1 MFRLLCMVALAVT
14 VTVVFAGVAAAPR
27 ALAAG
32 RGQSLCIAHHPQ
44 GFVADTASCTGHD
57 EPEIDPLSNAPGSA
71 QDLTWTVV
79 LPTDQAGTTAGQ
91 EGQVDSV
98 GPTFWIGGTV
108 TDPNSL
114 FGEAF
119 LELQFYPNSIVTNC
133 SAGGGYNVTF
143 RRTPTRRARRSGNLE
158 TGNSESAAFN
168 AELVDNSTGG
178 PLLMHAGRHDHRSPV
193 RDSGQGRDA
202 HHRHRPHDRPLG
214 DDRLGQQGRRAPAA
228 AGVQRAE
235 ARQRASRGLVNDAP
249 NSLVWEI
256 GHTGNYT
263 TPAGQYCIP
272 GAQRSRPATRSSNP
286 SWLRFKPLQIK
297 GVTFGNGSTAELV
310 GGRDVTG
317 GEAEVLGELVVGP
330 TGCSGYGGPAA
341 HLSLLRVQPDAQR
354 LHLRRRLPLVLL
366 KGLRPGTPVPA
377 GQGLHQP
384 TGRIP
389 AVLRDDSQVVRS

>member
-1 MFRLLCMVALAVT
+1 MRLRLLCMVALAVT
-14 VTVVFAGVAAAPR
+14 VAVVFAGVAAAPR

-44 GFVADTASCTGHD
+44 DFVWYTASCTGHD

-133 SAGGGYNVTF
+133 SAGGGYNVTYSAN
-143 RRTPTRRARRSGNLE
+143 TYSACSPVWEVSK

-178 PLLMHAGRHDHRSPV
+178 PLLMHAGDTITDHQYVTAAKDGMHITVTDLTTGHSGTIV
-193 RDSGQGRDA
+193 LDSKVDG
-202 HHRHRPHDRPLG
+202 PLLPAFSVQK
-214 DDRLGQQGRRAPAA
+214 LGNAL
-228 AGVQRAE
+228 
-235 ARQRASRGLVNDAP
+235 SWGLVNDAP

-272 GAQRSRPATRSSNP
+272 GSATKPPCYSFNNP

-297 GVTFGNGSTAELV
+297 GVTFGNGSTANSWAAV
-310 GGRDVTG
+310 TDTG
-317 GEAEVLGELVVGP
+317 GEAEVLGNSFVGP
-330 TGCSGYGGPAA
+330 TDCSGYGGPFCTYPFYAFNRT
-341 HLSLLRVQPDAQR
+341 LSAFTFGGDY
-354 LHLRRRLPLVLL
+354 
-366 KGLRPGTPVPA
+366 PGTSKDF
-377 GQGLHQP
+377 GQALQFQQAKDCTSPQGGFPQYCATTLK
-384 TGRIP
+384 
-389 AVLRDDSQVVRS
+389 